1 MHISIEGLPALGKTE
16 ILAVVRLYY
25 SDQIVVLPELVKE
38 VAEQE
43 GIDLFRERDRLSEA
57 IWTALPERERG
68 IRDALAAGKTV
79 LEESHLGVHAAYA
92 AALGDRAFL
101 AQFQEREAD
110 LSWPTMFLRFAAPV
124 PMSLARQVARGDP
137 RYSVPAD
144 VLERMLSWLDGWHA
158 QRRSDLRAVG
168 VDRPPAAVLAD
179 IAATADLVYGPRP
192 PGDLL
197 PYLFLLGRPAAG
209 KSELIQFLSNLA
221 PDERATAYHLGTPRV
236 ADDFPLLWQVFVE
249 DDLWEVVGRG
259 RLHSRRAGENY
270 AVADDSLWPFLILK
284 LGEAV
289 TRSPARSGETV
300 IVEFAR
306 GGATG
311 YRDALALL
319 PPDLLRNA
327 GILYLDVTFDESWRR
342 NLARYDRA
350 RRDGILTHS
359 VPRAEMERTYAR
371 DDWRD
376 LAAAEEG
383 YIEARGVR
391 VPYITV
397 PNVPEPL
404 TDGDFAHRFRPALG
418 RLWDRAQAR

>member
-1 MHISIEGLPALGKTE
+1 M
-16 ILAVVRLYY
+16 
-25 SDQIVVLPELVKE
+25 
-38 VAEQE
+38 
-43 GIDLFRERDRLSEA
+43 
-57 IWTALPERERG
+57 
-68 IRDALAAGKTV
+68 
-79 LEESHLGVHAAYA
+79 
-92 AALGDRAFL
+92 
-101 AQFQEREAD
+101 
-110 LSWPTMFLRFAAPV
+110 
-124 PMSLARQVARGDP
+124 
-137 RYSVPAD
+137 
-144 VLERMLSWLDGWHA
+144 
-158 QRRSDLRAVG
+158 
-168 VDRPPAAVLAD
+168 
-179 IAATADLVYGPRP
+179 
-192 PGDLL
+192 
-197 PYLFLLGRPAAG
+197 
-209 KSELIQFLSNLA
+209 
-221 PDERATAYHLGTPRV
+221 

-249 DDLWEVVGRG
+249 DDLWEEVGRG